1 MLFILNEAKSN
12 DIPEQIEELPELEE
26 ELPELEVGNRSD
38 LELMDEDVECMS
50 EMILDKDLNSIEE
63 TIAKRE
69 DLLSASVRQDVE
81 KLAIQLLAARS
92 EYAFC
97 DFILCSSHS

>member
-12 DIPEQIEELPELEE
+12 DIPEQIE

-92 EYAFC
+92 EYTFC